1 MFQRSVLDGL
11 VADRLAIRWF
21 AADRP
26 AVDRLAVALAP
37 SVVGGRS
44 PEVVR
49 PAVALA
55 ARALVL
61 VLVSARMV
69 LRVAWSA
76 RMGSQQSDRLGKRRV
91 RFGSLPV
98 GSAVR
103 RLAFRPGFAP
113 GPVKAAGLWRAARLE
128 R

>member
-1 MFQRSVLDGL
+1 MFQRSALGGL
-11 VADRLAIRWF
+11 AADRLAFRW
-21 AADRP
+21 P
-26 AVDRLAVALAP
+26 AVDRLVAARAP
-37 SVVGGRS
+37 SVVLEHS

-49 PAVALA
+49 PAVMLALLVS
-55 ARALVL
+55 ARALVP
-61 VLVSARMV
+61 VSAQMV

-76 RMGSQQSDRLGKRRV
+76 RMGSQQPDRLGKLRV

-113 GPVKAAGLWRAARLE
+113 RPVKAAGLWPAARLE

>member
-26 AVDRLAVALAP
+26 SVDRLAVAQAP

-61 VLVSARMV
+61 VSAQVV
-69 LRVAWSA
+69 LRVAWSD
-76 RMGSQQSDRLGKRRV
+76 RMGSQPDRLGKLRV

-113 GPVKAAGLWRAARLE
+113 RPVKAAGLWPAARLE

>member
-26 AVDRLAVALAP
+26 AVDRLAVAQAP

-61 VLVSARMV
+61 VSAQMV

-76 RMGSQQSDRLGKRRV
+76 RMGSQQPDRLGKLRV

-98 GSAVR
+98 GSAVL